1 MLASTAENRQAVADQ
16 QQTDKPL
23 TWQTPPWDRHHQ
35 SWLEIDAILGLQHPA
50 RLIDALVDA
59 LDLTDLR
66 ASYRGTGSA
75 PFDPALLL
83 KVVLAEIHRG
93 EHSPAGWFQDTREWL
108 PLQWLT
114 FGAKPARTA
123 FYDFRCRLG
132 ADFLKE
138 LNKQVGSAAVS
149 EGHAKAKR
157 SAVDGTFTAA
167 LGSRHHLLN
176 EKSLDK
182 RCAELDAAIAQD
194 EAQTACAAAT
204 ILAEAAEPAPA
215 VAIDKAPSPAE
226 SAASALCCGAAVVE
240 VAPPA
245 ALAENAAVVPGGDAA
260 APSADASQSNA
271 AVPEAVKAP
280 PRPRW
285 QARSKAGRKLQRKL
299 YGEAKIRLKERQRH
313 HAKAQQRKPKAK
325 RCGGERVV
333 VCPTEPEA
341 AIGRDKHKVYR
352 PLYNTQLNGDVD
364 SPFILGYG
372 VYAETTDV
380 GLLDPLLTETE
391 QMCGVVPEI
400 VLGDGHYVS
409 ALDLAAC
416 AAKNIVL
423 YGPVSGASVP
433 AQKAK
438 KENKTIAKE
447 EFAWLAEKQTYRC
460 PQGHLLEVSSKWKEG
475 RQGGAARVAE
485 DGKRET
491 KRQELVVIQ
500 YRCAGEHCQA
510 CPEQERCTSNPQK
523 GRTIKRHEHQD
534 FVDQLQARMSTPQG
548 KALYKKRASTVE
560 RLFAD
565 VKEHRGLRRFYSRG
579 LEQARTQ
586 VGLLVLL
593 HNGLA
598 LVKARRR
605 VAVKAIDGEPTP
617 S

>member
-1 MLASTAENRQAVADQ
+1 MLASAAENCQAVAENRQ
-16 QQTDKPL
+16 TEKPL
-23 TWQTPPWDRHHQ
+23 TWQAPPWDRHHER
-35 SWLEIDAILGLQHPA
+35 WLEIDAILGPEHPA

-66 ASYRGTGSA
+66 ASYRGTGSE

-83 KVVLAEIHRG
+83 KVVLAETHRG
-93 EHSPAGWFQDTREWL
+93 EHSPTHWAQDTREWL

-123 FYDFRCRLG
+123 FYDFRHRIG
-132 ADFLKE
+132 ADSLKE
-138 LNKQVGSAAVS
+138 LNKQVGHAAVS

-167 LGSRHHLLN
+167 LGSRHHMLN

-182 RCAELDAAIAQD
+182 RCAELDAVIAQD
-194 EAQTACAAAT
+194 EVETELAPPT
-204 ILAEAAEPAPA
+204 IPAETAEPAPA
-215 VAIDKAPSPAE
+215 VAIDKAPPPTE
-226 SAASALCCGAAVVE
+226 STAGALCCGDAAVE
-240 VAPPA
+240 VALPD
-245 ALAENAAVVPGGDAA
+245 ALPENAEVVPSGDAT
-260 APSADASQSNA
+260 APSADASVSNA
-271 AVPEAVKAP
+271 PLPEAAKAP

-285 QARSKAGRKLQRKL
+285 QARSKAGRKRQRKL
-299 YGEAKIRLKERQRH
+299 YGEAKMRLKERQQQN
-313 HAKAQQRKPKAK
+313 AKAQKRKPKAK
-325 RCGGERVV
+325 RRGSERVV

-341 AIGRDKHKVYR
+341 AVGRDKHKVYR

-380 GLLDPLLTETE
+380 GLLDPLLAETE

-423 YGPVSGASVP
+423 YGPVTGTSAP

-438 KENKTIAKE
+438 KEKKTIGKE
-447 EFAWLAEKQTYRC
+447 EFAWLAEEQKYRC
-460 PQGHLLEVSSKWKEG
+460 PQGHLLDVSSKWKEG

-485 DGKRET
+485 DGKKET

-534 FVDQLQARMSTPQG
+534 LVDQLQARMSTPQG
-548 KALYKKRASTVE
+548 KALYKKRAPTVE

-565 VKEHRGLRRFYSRG
+565 AKEHRGLRRFYSRG

-605 VAVKAIDGEPTP
+605 AAAKAADGAPTP